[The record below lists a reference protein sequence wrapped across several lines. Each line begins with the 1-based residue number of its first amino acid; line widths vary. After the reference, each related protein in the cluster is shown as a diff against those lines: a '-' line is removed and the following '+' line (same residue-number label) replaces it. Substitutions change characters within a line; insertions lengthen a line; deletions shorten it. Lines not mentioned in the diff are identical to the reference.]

1 VCHTRSG
8 GAHKPTEYRF
18 AHDAEP
24 DVITVEYLLGQKHT

>member
-1 VCHTRSG
+1 MFLSG

-24 DVITVEYLLGQKHT
+24 DIITIEQLIGQKHT